1 MKRFTILPILMLT
14 LWSGCSKS
22 GGGVKLHTDTDSVAY
37 VIGLNVGANL
47 LKMDS
52 TLNAAAVCKG
62 IADYF
67 AGRQSMT
74 MEEAQTFYLR
84 YVNYAVPEKIRE
96 QERRFLDDVTSGQ
109 GFKSSESGLRYD
121 VTRDGDLKRTIAS
134 DTARIAVRIKALRR
148 DGGEIYSSYER
159 GDTLRTRL
167 DSLPAGLREGVE
179 AAGPRRCRE
188 IVGSCRAGLRCRGRP
203 DVGSGG
209 QRDALLRSRT
219 ARRAGRCAR
228 RRKARRPL
236 GGFCG
241 KNCDLPPTDARISI
255 NLYIFVCLCTMKLYK
270 NFDTQMKKLLSVA
283 ALAGAVLLCS
293 CGGNKT
299 LKMGSLSKFDSLS
312 YALGANIGYGMQ
324 YEMSDIPFNFE
335 EVNKGIKE
343 GALDKSKQ
351 KHEDAIDILRDYFMN
366 KRGARAFAIQQKKA
380 MQAAVAADSTG
391 MLKDT
396 LPAAEPMFLTPGEC
410 DSVSYAFGNDIGNNI
425 KSSDIPVQIVWITEA
440 MANVRDSV
448 AKMDEM
454 IVQGYLQNYFM
465 VVRPRENAEASA
477 KWLEG
482 IAKKSGVE
490 KTESGLLYKIERPG
504 DADTIAVDDRDV
516 VVVNYEGKN
525 RKGKVFDS
533 SYERNEP
540 AEFPLNRVIKGWT
553 EGMKLVGK
561 GGKITLWIPAEL
573 AYGERG
579 AGRDIGANEALEF
592 SVEVVDVKPYVE
604 PAPADSTKVA
614 EPAKK

>member
-1 MKRFTILPILMLT
+1 
-14 LWSGCSKS
+14 
-22 GGGVKLHTDTDSVAY
+22 
-37 VIGLNVGANL
+37 
-47 LKMDS
+47 
-52 TLNAAAVCKG
+52 
-62 IADYF
+62 
-67 AGRQSMT
+67 
-74 MEEAQTFYLR
+74 
-84 YVNYAVPEKIRE
+84 
-96 QERRFLDDVTSGQ
+96 
-109 GFKSSESGLRYD
+109 
-121 VTRDGDLKRTIAS
+121 
-134 DTARIAVRIKALRR
+134 
-148 DGGEIYSSYER
+148 
-159 GDTLRTRL
+159 
-167 DSLPAGLREGVE
+167 
-179 AAGPRRCRE
+179 
-188 IVGSCRAGLRCRGRP
+188 
-203 DVGSGG
+203 
-209 QRDALLRSRT
+209 
-219 ARRAGRCAR
+219 
-228 RRKARRPL
+228 
-236 GGFCG
+236 
-241 KNCDLPPTDARISI
+241 
-255 NLYIFVCLCTMKLYK
+255 MKLYK

-465 VVRPRENAEASA
+465 VVRPRENSV
-477 KWLEG
+477 
-482 IAKKSGVE
+482 SH
-490 KTESGLLYKIERPG
+490 
-504 DADTIAVDDRDV
+504 
-516 VVVNYEGKN
+516 KN
-525 RKGKVFDS
+525 TATGH
-533 SYERNEP
+533 
-540 AEFPLNRVIKGWT
+540 
-553 EGMKLVGK
+553 
-561 GGKITLWIPAEL
+561 
-573 AYGERG
+573 
-579 AGRDIGANEALEF
+579 
-592 SVEVVDVKPYVE
+592 
-604 PAPADSTKVA
+604 PADDSA
-614 EPAKK
+614 FIFISYIFYMR

>member
-1 MKRFTILPILMLT
+1 
-14 LWSGCSKS
+14 
-22 GGGVKLHTDTDSVAY
+22 
-37 VIGLNVGANL
+37 
-47 LKMDS
+47 
-52 TLNAAAVCKG
+52 
-62 IADYF
+62 
-67 AGRQSMT
+67 
-74 MEEAQTFYLR
+74 
-84 YVNYAVPEKIRE
+84 
-96 QERRFLDDVTSGQ
+96 
-109 GFKSSESGLRYD
+109 
-121 VTRDGDLKRTIAS
+121 
-134 DTARIAVRIKALRR
+134 
-148 DGGEIYSSYER
+148 
-159 GDTLRTRL
+159 
-167 DSLPAGLREGVE
+167 
-179 AAGPRRCRE
+179 
-188 IVGSCRAGLRCRGRP
+188 
-203 DVGSGG
+203 
-209 QRDALLRSRT
+209 
-219 ARRAGRCAR
+219 
-228 RRKARRPL
+228 
-236 GGFCG
+236 
-241 KNCDLPPTDARISI
+241 
-255 NLYIFVCLCTMKLYK
+255 MKLYK

-504 DADTIAVDDRDV
+504 RRRHDRRRRPRRGRGELRGQEPQGQGLRLV
-516 VVVNYEGKN
+516 VRTQRTGRV
-525 RKGKVFDS
+525 
-533 SYERNEP
+533 P
-540 AEFPLNRVIKGWT
+540 AQPRHQGLDRRHEAR
-553 EGMKLVGK
+553 
-561 GGKITLWIPAEL
+561 
-573 AYGERG
+573 RQ
-579 AGRDIGANEALEF
+579 GR
-592 SVEVVDVKPYVE
+592 
-604 PAPADSTKVA
+604 
-614 EPAKK
+614 

>member
-167 DSLPAGLREGVE
+167 DSLPAGLREGLKLL
-179 AAGPRRCRE
+179 
-188 IVGSCRAGLRCRGRP
+188 GSGGLRCRGRP

>member
-1 MKRFTILPILMLT
+1 MRNIAVIVFGCVA
-14 LWSGCSKS
+14 LWTGGCSKS

-167 DSLPAGLREGVE
+167 VARGVE
-179 AAGPRRCRE
+179 AAGQRRCRE
-188 IVGSCRAGLRCRGRP
+188 IVGSCRTGLRCRGRP

-228 RRKARRPL
+228 RRKVRRPL

>member
-1 MKRFTILPILMLT
+1 MPRP
-14 LWSGCSKS
+14 S
-22 GGGVKLHTDTDSVAY
+22 A
-37 VIGLNVGANL
+37 
-47 LKMDS
+47 
-52 TLNAAAVCKG
+52 KG

-167 DSLPAGLREGVE
+167 DSLPAGLREGLKLLGSGGAVKLWVP
-179 AAGPRRCRE
+179 AALAYGAEGDRTLG
-188 IVGSCRAGLRCRGRP
+188 V
-203 DVGSGG
+203 GG

-228 RRKARRPL
+228 RRKVRRPL

-241 KNCDLPPTDARISI
+241 KNCDLLPTDARISI

-324 YEMSDIPFNFE
+324 YEMSDIPS
-335 EVNKGIKE
+335 I
-343 GALDKSKQ
+343 S
-351 KHEDAIDILRDYFMN
+351 R
-366 KRGARAFAIQQKKA
+366 R
-380 MQAAVAADSTG
+380 
-391 MLKDT
+391 
-396 LPAAEPMFLTPGEC
+396 
-410 DSVSYAFGNDIGNNI
+410 
-425 KSSDIPVQIVWITEA
+425 
-440 MANVRDSV
+440 
-448 AKMDEM
+448 
-454 IVQGYLQNYFM
+454 
-465 VVRPRENAEASA
+465 
-477 KWLEG
+477 
-482 IAKKSGVE
+482 
-490 KTESGLLYKIERPG
+490 
-504 DADTIAVDDRDV
+504 
-516 VVVNYEGKN
+516 
-525 RKGKVFDS
+525 
-533 SYERNEP
+533 
-540 AEFPLNRVIKGWT
+540 
-553 EGMKLVGK
+553 
-561 GGKITLWIPAEL
+561 
-573 AYGERG
+573 
-579 AGRDIGANEALEF
+579 
-592 SVEVVDVKPYVE
+592 
-604 PAPADSTKVA
+604 
-614 EPAKK
+614 

>member
-167 DSLPAGLREGVE
+167 DSLPAGLREGLKLL
-179 AAGPRRCRE
+179 GQRRCRE

-219 ARRAGRCAR
+219 ARRAGRWRPPEESPAAVR
-228 RRKARRPL
+228 R
-236 GGFCG
+236 
-241 KNCDLPPTDARISI
+241 
-255 NLYIFVCLCTMKLYK
+255 
-270 NFDTQMKKLLSVA
+270 
-283 ALAGAVLLCS
+283 
-293 CGGNKT
+293 
-299 LKMGSLSKFDSLS
+299 
-312 YALGANIGYGMQ
+312 
-324 YEMSDIPFNFE
+324 
-335 EVNKGIKE
+335 
-343 GALDKSKQ
+343 
-351 KHEDAIDILRDYFMN
+351 ILREKLRF
-366 KRGARAFAIQQKKA
+366 
-380 MQAAVAADSTG
+380 AADGRT
-391 MLKDT
+391 
-396 LPAAEPMFLTPGEC
+396 
-410 DSVSYAFGNDIGNNI
+410 NI
-425 KSSDIPVQIVWITEA
+425 D
-440 MANVRDSV
+440 
-448 AKMDEM
+448 
-454 IVQGYLQNYFM
+454 
-465 VVRPRENAEASA
+465 
-477 KWLEG
+477 
-482 IAKKSGVE
+482 
-490 KTESGLLYKIERPG
+490 
-504 DADTIAVDDRDV
+504 
-516 VVVNYEGKN
+516 
-525 RKGKVFDS
+525 
-533 SYERNEP
+533 
-540 AEFPLNRVIKGWT
+540 
-553 EGMKLVGK
+553 
-561 GGKITLWIPAEL
+561 
-573 AYGERG
+573 
-579 AGRDIGANEALEF
+579 
-592 SVEVVDVKPYVE
+592 
-604 PAPADSTKVA
+604 
-614 EPAKK
+614 